1 MEKDELQSAL
11 EEAESALEQEENKV
25 LRAQMDLAQAKQEI
39 ERRLQEK
46 EEEFENTRKN
56 FARALDSMQASLDG
70 EMKAKEE
77 VKNFILK
84 GVFSKPSGDCIVA
97 PNFLF
102 FELETS
108 NFGYL
113 LIFLIL
119 FDYAKFQK
127 DLY

>member
-77 VKNFILK
+77 VNFFFILK
-84 GVFSKPSGDCIVA
+84 LVSLPTHGLLNRWTAMSSFFLLQVDSMRRELGTQIA
-97 PNFLF
+97 PR
-102 FELETS
+102 
-108 NFGYL
+108 G
-113 LIFLIL
+113 
-119 FDYAKFQK
+119 
-127 DLY
+127 